1 VDGKE
6 SIGDGDGD
14 GDDVE
19 ESTDTIEFI
28 TSTER
33 RKYRYQQRFVS
44 PGIRKATITSR
55 YNGIAAATRP
65 IQSQPDMK
73 LQDTKRYGSNGT
85 HPTDPNHN

>member
-6 SIGDGDGD
+6 EIWDAD
-14 GDDVE
+14 DDVE
-19 ESTDTIEFI
+19 ERTDTIEFI
-28 TSTER
+28 TATER
-33 RKYRYQQRFVS
+33 GKYRYQQRFVS

-73 LQDTKRYGSNGT
+73 PQDTKRYGT
-85 HPTDPNHN
+85 HPTGPNHN